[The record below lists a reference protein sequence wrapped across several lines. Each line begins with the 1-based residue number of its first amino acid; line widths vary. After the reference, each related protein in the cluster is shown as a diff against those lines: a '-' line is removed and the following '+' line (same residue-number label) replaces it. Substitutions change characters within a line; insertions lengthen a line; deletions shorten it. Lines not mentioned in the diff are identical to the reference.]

1 VAERK
6 APAGGIVRT
15 CLDVTWQTPPE
26 IIDAVRAYFG
36 GRIPLDPATA
46 PDNPTGAVRFC
57 ARPQAPIDR
66 GPSLFGERDQ
76 GGELVST
83 DGLSIPWDAGVWLNP
98 PFGKALRSWLLK
110 VEHEAARGTVIIA
123 LLPCARWE
131 QGYMHTLLS
140 AACAAMFFR
149 GRIAFISTLDGERV
163 GGNPYASMLL
173 GFNVDLERFRSAFL
187 ALGACFEFRALGGS

>member
-1 VAERK
+1 MTERK

-46 PDNPTGAVRFC
+46 PDNPTGAARFC

-66 GPSLFGERDQ
+66 GGMFAEPDQ
-76 GGELVST
+76 GGELVSE
-83 DGLSIPWDAGVWLNP
+83 DGLSIPWDEGVWLNP
-98 PFGKALRSWLLK
+98 PFGKALRLWLAK
-110 VEHEAARGTVIIA
+110 VEREAARGTPIIA

-140 AACAAMFFR
+140 AAQVVMFFR
-149 GRIAFISTLDGERV
+149 GRVAFISTLDGARV

-173 GFNVDLERFRSAFL
+173 GFNVDAGRFAAAFA
-187 ALGACFEFRALGGS
+187 ALGLTLRVEAVR